1 MTQTVTF
8 TKAERETIDSAFR
21 DIEYLCSI
29 TNWTDS
35 PQFVKACKLSRK
47 DSDSRTEMQGRMV
60 KAWIAGARAID
71 SDCPISNYPFG
82 YTESY
87 RLMFDLGA
95 TQALKHSGP
104 NRSDYTG
111 PRYDKARQSGPDA
124 IAAFDAAMGRW
135 HAIPESTRRFVVS
148 FLES

>member
-1 MTQTVTF
+1 MIKRVTF
-8 TKAERETIDSAFR
+8 TKAEQTAIESAYR
-21 DIEYLCSI
+21 DIEYLCST

-35 PQFVKACKLSRK
+35 PQFIKASKLSRK
-47 DSDSRTEMQGRMV
+47 DSDSRAEMQGRMV

-87 RLMFDLGA
+87 RLMFELGA
-95 TQALKHSGP
+95 IQALKHSGP

-111 PRYDKARQSGPDA
+111 PRYDKARQSAPAA
-124 IAAFDAAMGRW
+124 IAAFDSAM
-135 HAIPESTRRFVVS
+135 ERFPC
-148 FLES
+148 

>member
-1 MTQTVTF
+1 MTQAVTF
-8 TKAERETIDSAFR
+8 TKQERDAIGSAFR

-35 PQFVKACKLSRK
+35 PQFIRACKLSRK

-60 KAWIAGARAID
+60 KAWLAGVRAID

-111 PRYDKARQSGPDA
+111 PRFDDACRSCPDA
-124 IAAFDAAMGRW
+124 IAAFDAAMKRW
-135 HAIPESTRRFVVS
+135 HAIPVSERFPI
-148 FLES
+148 